1 MKRYDGLFILN
12 SVGHEDSVDKMID
25 GVTASI
31 TDAGATIESIDRME
45 TKSFAR
51 VANKKYKS
59 GFYFS
64 VIFESSIETMQAIQA
79 ALADNDDVFRS
90 SIQIA
95 AENPVPAPAE
105 ATAAE

>member
-25 GVTASI
+25 GVTACL
-31 TDAGATIESIDRME
+31 TDAGATVEKVDRLE

-51 VANKKYKS
+51 VADKKFKS

-64 VIFESSIETMQAIQA
+64 VIFEVSVEGLRTIQA
-79 ALADNDDVFRS
+79 ALADNDEVFRS

-95 AENPVPAPAE
+95 APEGVTVAE
-105 ATAAE
+105 VAAE

>member
-51 VANKKYKS
+51 VANKRYKS

-64 VIFESSIETMQAIQA
+64 VIFEASIETLRTIQA
-79 ALADNDDVFRS
+79 ALADNEDVFRS

-95 AENPVPAPAE
+95 AVNPVPEPAAAPA
-105 ATAAE
+105 AE